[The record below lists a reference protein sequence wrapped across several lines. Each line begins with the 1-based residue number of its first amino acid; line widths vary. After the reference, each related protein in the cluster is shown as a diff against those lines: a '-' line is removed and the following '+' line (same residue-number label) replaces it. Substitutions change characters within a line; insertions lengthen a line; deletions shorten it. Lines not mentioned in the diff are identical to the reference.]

1 MPQILFTLKCLL
13 FSYILTGGLLL
24 LLAFLLYRL
33 HLSEKVVNV
42 CMILIYI
49 ATSFFAGFITGKKKG
64 KRKFFWGAAM
74 GALYFAVLFMVSVIV
89 NRSFP
94 QLSSDFITTILLCTG
109 GGMRG
114 GMLSGCPCRFI
125 LTAVRAFC
133 RCCRDTF
140 IPAGFKN
147 CEKKTGGI
155 PETECFL
162 IRETCGAAHTHTH
175 NRSVH
180 GNNPC

>member
-1 MPQILFTLKCLL
+1 MFKLKCLL

-109 GGMRG
+109 GGMLG
-114 GMLSGCPCRFI
+114 GMLS
-125 LTAVRAFC
+125 
-133 RCCRDTF
+133 
-140 IPAGFKN
+140 
-147 CEKKTGGI
+147 
-155 PETECFL
+155 
-162 IRETCGAAHTHTH
+162 
-175 NRSVH
+175 
-180 GNNPC
+180 